1 MSTSLILER
10 GEACAGM
17 STMPV
22 PATDGPANEKRV
34 IAPGEQQS
42 RGVLGT
48 VGRGPEANDRTESS
62 KSELCAALRPLAAAP
77 EQLSVEVEDSAPI
90 AGRLGPVPMAGT
102 ACGIA
107 IAHARDG
114 EGWPYLFTWAS
125 ARNSPARKCAV
136 RHPPRQRSSEFG
148 ERFQP
153 KRVSDTSACY
163 YR

>member
-1 MSTSLILER
+1 M
-10 GEACAGM
+10 
-17 STMPV
+17 
-22 PATDGPANEKRV
+22 

-48 VGRGPEANDRTESS
+48 VGRGPEANDRTEIA
-62 KSELCAALRPLAAAP
+62 KTKRELCAALRPLAAAP

-90 AGRLGPVPMAGT
+90 AGRLGPVPMAGA

-125 ARNSPARKCAV
+125 ARNSPARKSAV

-148 ERFQP
+148 ERFQ
-153 KRVSDTSACY
+153 RFSLSDTSVFILLDVLN
-163 YR
+163 